1 MNPKETTMRRTHTI
15 LWIIQWLLAA
25 LFLFAGA
32 MKLAMPAAELARQSP
47 LPVGFLRFIGLAE
60 ALGAIGLVAPGLT
73 RIRTGLT
80 PLAAAGLTI
89 IMIGAVVTTVIIGPA
104 APAMIPFVIGA
115 LAAFVAW
122 GRNRLAPLP
131 R

>member
-1 MNPKETTMRRTHTI
+1 MPRTHKI
-15 LWIIQWLLAA
+15 LWITQWLLAA

-73 RIRTGLT
+73 RIKTGLT

-89 IMIGAVVTTVIIGPA
+89 IMIGAVVITVLMGPA
-104 APAMIPFVIGA
+104 APAVVPFLVGA

>member
-1 MNPKETTMRRTHTI
+1 MPRTHQI

-89 IMIGAVVTTVIIGPA
+89 IMIGAVVTTVVIGPA